1 MKRKIMAL
9 LLSVTATIGML
20 AGCGDSTSSAS
31 ASTAAGSTATA
42 TGEKVELRFSWW
54 GSDNRHEAMQKVI
67 DRYMEQNP
75 NVTITPEYAAFDGYQ
90 QKLFTQLT
98 GKTETDIMQVNYNW
112 VHSFGNGK
120 NVFLDLNEYADI
132 LQLDNWDS
140 EYLEAMTVDGQLGAL
155 PHGMTARVN
164 LYNKTLMADNNIEF
178 PLTYDEINTSGNVI
192 GANNTE
198 MGAENQYVMTN
209 IGKQST
215 DLFIAQMLY
224 DKTGKVMQVDGKV
237 SYTAEEV
244 AEVLETYKSFEDSNA
259 MPTFKQEDP
268 IQNESNPVWTNGRSG
283 SVYEWV
289 GTVDKYL
296 ASYKNGD
303 AKDEIGVAPYFEL
316 TAGTKPNVYIKPS
329 LGFAISRNSK
339 NPEEAAKFLNFLF
352 TDEEAVKL
360 MGTNLGISCN
370 TVTLGY
376 QDAAGMLTGAM
387 KEGYEMLAE
396 YDQTVLDPY
405 FEDENVRKARYNAIE
420 AYRTGSMTAE
430 QAAKDYVEKQ
440 QTELDKVLK

>member
-1 MKRKIMAL
+1 MVKKKLVAL
-9 LLSVTATIGML
+9 LLTATATISML
-20 AGCGDSTSSAS
+20 AACGAKTDSTAS
-31 ASTAAGSTATA
+31 GTAG

-67 DRYMEQNP
+67 DLYTEQNP

-120 NVFLDLNEYADI
+120 NVFVDLNQYKDI
-132 LQLDNWDS
+132 LNLDNWDS
-140 EYLEAMTVDGQLGAL
+140 EYLDAMTVNDELGAL

-164 LYNKTLMADNNIEF
+164 LYNKALFAEYGIEY
-178 PLTYDEINTSGNVI
+178 PVTYDEIISAGKVI
-192 GANNTE
+192 GADNTE
-198 MGAENQYVMTN
+198 MGQDNKYVMTN

-244 AEVLETYKSFEDSNA
+244 AEVLNTYKSFEDSGA

-296 ASYKNGD
+296 ASYKNGE
-303 AKDEIGVAPYFEL
+303 AKDEIGVAPYFEA
-316 TAGTKPNVYIKPS
+316 TEGTKPNVYVKPS

-339 NPEEAAKFLNFLF
+339 HPEEAAKFLNFLF

-370 TVTLGY
+370 IITLGY
-376 QDAAGMLTGAM
+376 QEADGMLTGAM
-387 KEGYEMLAE
+387 KDGYAVLGE
-396 YDQTVLDPY
+396 YKQTVMDPY

-420 AYRTGSMTAE
+420 AFRTGSMTAE

-440 QTELDKVLK
+440 QAELDKVLK